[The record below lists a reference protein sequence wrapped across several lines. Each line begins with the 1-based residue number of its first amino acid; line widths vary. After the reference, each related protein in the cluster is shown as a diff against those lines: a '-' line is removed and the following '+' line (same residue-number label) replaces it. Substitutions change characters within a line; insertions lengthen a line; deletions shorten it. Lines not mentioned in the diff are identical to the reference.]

1 MLANP
6 RGGAVIAAIISQKLK
21 VPWDLV
27 IPKKIGAPFNPELAI
42 GVVMQDGTII
52 KKEDASISYGIED
65 SYFENEKNT
74 LLKEIK
80 RRFDIY
86 REGKPFPELKGKTII
101 LTDDGIATGFTVKGA
116 VEFLKGKD
124 PKEIIL
130 AVPVA
135 PPDAL
140 LEIEPMVDKIVCP
153 LRPEFFFA
161 VGQFYENFTQ
171 ITDEEVI
178 NLFNSQSF

>member
-1 MLANP
+1 M
-6 RGGAVIAAIISQKLK
+6 
-21 VPWDLV
+21 
-27 IPKKIGAPFNPELAI
+27 
-42 GVVMQDGTII
+42 
-52 KKEDASISYGIED
+52 
-65 SYFENEKNT
+65 
-74 LLKEIK
+74 
-80 RRFDIY
+80 
-86 REGKPFPELKGKTII
+86 
-101 LTDDGIATGFTVKGA
+101 TDDGIATGFTVKGA